1 MAELLT
7 RLVAQYRELK
17 RRKVIR
23 AAAAYAV
30 GGWIAVQVA
39 SIVFPALG
47 FPRWTVT
54 ATVLTALAGFPV
66 SLVLAWVIEPVPE
79 GADPGREAVD
89 AVTEDEDAPDLA
101 EPPPRFRVVH
111 PLGLLLLV
119 VAVVGTGGWLVWQG
133 RPLELSA
140 FPARGSVVL
149 ADFRA
154 EAAEATLGPALTA
167 GLELSLEQSPHVNLM
182 PRSRIQAAMR
192 RMRMP
197 TDAVVDAPTARE
209 VAHREGADLVLLPT
223 VAAVGESFRLGVRIE
238 RPTSGEG
245 PRSGA
250 RLRTLTAR
258 ADDRD
263 ELLTTLD
270 GLAAD
275 VREVL
280 GEPKLWVMRRSK
292 PLERVTTSSLQALEQ
307 YSRARRAHVRNDF
320 EEARRYYENAVRE
333 DSSFITAVAS
343 LGMLEYER
351 FDRER
356 GRKLLERAVQ
366 GADDLPD
373 RERYGVLTGHAIVVE
388 QDLEK
393 AFDYQESLA
402 DLYPDSYVPH
412 NNLGRIAY
420 LLGRYERSA
429 DAYARALELYP
440 ALGIASN
447 GLYYVLAFQLH
458 RVDSAVSVA
467 RNAVRADSAD
477 AMSWMQ
483 LGMGLAALDSV
494 DAAVSALRRS
504 LEIAPGVTDNEFRL
518 AHLLRIRGRHDEAA
532 SVLRGVLARDSTAH
546 AAHYDLGVVLAAAG
560 REEDARAHLR
570 ENLAYWSAR
579 AADAESARPLYH
591 RAIVLARLGETD
603 RALRTLDEALAADST
618 LYFDRARARALLGEE
633 ERAVGLLRRALDAGY
648 DDVIWMKVHPDLAAL
663 RDRGEFRRM
672 LEEGLFGGRT
682 S

>member
-1 MAELLT
+1 MADLLT

-17 RRKVIR
+17 RRKVLR

-30 GGWIAVQVA
+30 GGWVAVQVA
-39 SIVFPALG
+39 SVVFPALH

-54 ATVLTALAGFPV
+54 AAVLAALGGFPV
-66 SLVLAWVIEPVPE
+66 SLVLAWVVEPVPE
-79 GADPGREAVD
+79 GEEAPEPGGD
-89 AVTEDEDAPDLA
+89 AGGPDPDLLGA
-101 EPPPRFRVVH
+101 PTRFRIVH
-111 PLGLLLLV
+111 PVALLLLV
-119 VAVVGTGGWLVWQG
+119 LVVVGAGGWLVWQG

-140 FPARGSVVL
+140 FPTRGSVVL

-154 EAAEATLGPALTA
+154 ETHETDEATLGPALTA

-182 PRSRIQAAMR
+182 PRSRIHAAMR
-192 RMRMP
+192 RMRK
-197 TDAVVDAPTARE
+197 TADADVDAATARE
-209 VAHREGADLVLLPT
+209 VARREGADLVLLPT
-223 VAAVGESFRLGVRIE
+223 VAAVGERFRLGVRIE
-238 RPTSGEG
+238 QPTSGE
-245 PRSGA
+245 

-263 ELLTTLD
+263 ELLATLD

-275 VREVL
+275 VRKVL
-280 GEPKLWVMRRSK
+280 GEPKLRVMRRSE

-307 YSRARRAHVRNDF
+307 FSRARRAHVRNDF
-320 EEARRYYENAVRE
+320 EEARRFYENAVRE
-333 DSSFITAVAS
+333 DSSFVTAMAS

-356 GRKLLERAVQ
+356 GRELLERAVE
-366 GADDLPD
+366 GAHELPD
-373 RERYGVLTGHAIVVE
+373 RERYGILTSHAIVVG

-402 DLYPDSYVPH
+402 DLYPDSYVAH
-412 NNLGRIAY
+412 NNLGRIGY

-429 DAYARALELYP
+429 EEYARALELYP

-447 GLYYVLAFQLH
+447 GLYYVLAFQLS

-467 RNAVRADSAD
+467 RRAVRADSAN

-483 LGMGLAALDSV
+483 LGMGLIALDSL
-494 DAAVSALRRS
+494 DAAVAALRRS
-504 LEIAPGVTDNEFRL
+504 LEIAPGAQENEFRL
-518 AHLLRIRGRHDEAA
+518 AHLLRIQGRLEEAA

-560 REEDARAHLR
+560 REEGAREHLR
-570 ENLAYWSAR
+570 ENLAYWSSR
-579 AADAESARPLYH
+579 GADAETAHPLYF
-591 RAIVLARLGETD
+591 RAIVLGRLGERD
-603 RALRTLDEALAADST
+603 RALRTLEEAVAADST
-618 LYFDRARARALLGEE
+618 LYFERARARAVLGEE
-633 ERAVGLLRRALDAGY
+633 ERALDLLRRALDAGY
-648 DDVIWMKVHPDLAAL
+648 DDVIWMKVHPDLAGL